1 MSDNFYADKLG
12 LNGPSDPPIDIAF
25 YEKLKP
31 WQFEA
36 YLLNERLI
44 GLDLFGLSAGGVHY
58 AISGSLVRE
67 HQKTLNNVPA
77 PLKSYPIQFVHDSDV
92 YQRVLEKHRLDA
104 LVSLGWCGLVR
115 QSVLV
120 VRLESKL
127 AALSAAVLRKFLKHF
142 FRS

>member
-12 LNGPSDPPIDIAF
+12 LNEPSNPQIDIAF

-36 YLLNERLI
+36 YLLNERMI
-44 GLDLFGLSAGGVHY
+44 GLDLFGLSTGGVHY
-58 AISGSLVRE
+58 VISGSLVRE
-67 HQKTLNNVPA
+67 YQKTLNNVPV
-77 PLKSYPIQFVHDSDV
+77 PPKSYPIQFVHDSDA

-115 QSVLV
+115 QSALV

-127 AALSAAVLRKFLKHF
+127 AALSAAALRKFLKHF

>member
-44 GLDLFGLSAGGVHY
+44 GLDLFGLSTGGVHY